1 MLFSGWATRSA
12 MCAKGRERESRIVL
26 EKEIVLLE
34 LMIAMSILTLAT
46 SPFFYVYVKVSL
58 MIGVL
63 LDYWRKNLSVTL
75 LRFGWCKGRP
85 KTYKY
90 YAHVRV
96 NIATSHMVPDDAQEF
111 VFNASSAVFILMI
124 ECLCLIQF
132 VAFMN
137 MLSMIFLVLHCLHF
151 FIYSQLLFAQN
162 NKFYIPRWY

>member
-1 MLFSGWATRSA
+1 

-75 LRFGWCKGRP
+75 LRFG
-85 KTYKY
+85 
-90 YAHVRV
+90 
-96 NIATSHMVPDDAQEF
+96 
-111 VFNASSAVFILMI
+111 
-124 ECLCLIQF
+124 
-132 VAFMN
+132 
-137 MLSMIFLVLHCLHF
+137 
-151 FIYSQLLFAQN
+151 
-162 NKFYIPRWY
+162 